1 LDGSDVGYESTLH
14 VAVNRLHINLEIK
27 HLTVSLENQPGR
39 LAAVAKALADGK
51 VNIVAVLGSTADDKS
66 SAQVVVDNPAKA
78 KKALSTAGF
87 TYLEGTLDQVELP
100 NKPGAL
106 AEYAAKLAKKGINI
120 DAAYGSVPKGAK
132 KSVLFFSTSRKTGG

>member
-1 LDGSDVGYESTLH
+1 M
-14 VAVNRLHINLEIK
+14 
-27 HLTVSLENQPGR
+27 
-39 LAAVAKALADGK
+39 
-51 VNIVAVLGSTADDKS
+51 
-66 SAQVVVDNPAKA
+66 DNPAKA

-132 KSVLFFSTSRKTGG
+132 KSVLFFSTSRKTGD

>member
-1 LDGSDVGYESTLH
+1 MPKV
-14 VAVNRLHINLEIK
+14 K

-39 LAAVAKALADGK
+39 LAAVAKALADAK
-51 VNIVAVLGSTADDKS
+51 VNIVAVLGSTADERG

-78 KKALSTAGF
+78 KKALGTAGF

-120 DAAYGSVPKGAK
+120 DAAYGSVPKGEK
-132 KSVLFFSTSRKTGG
+132 KSVLFFSTSRKAGASPERS